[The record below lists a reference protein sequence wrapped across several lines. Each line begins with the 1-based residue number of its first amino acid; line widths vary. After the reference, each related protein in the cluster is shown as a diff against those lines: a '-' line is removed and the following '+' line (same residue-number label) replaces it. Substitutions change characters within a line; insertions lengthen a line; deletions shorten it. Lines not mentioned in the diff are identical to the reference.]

1 MNVVFEVVPI
11 PVQGT
16 DWFTVARKIWYYP
29 AVWIQ
34 VGGYGTYMV
43 LDNIQGQP
51 IELFAP
57 DSQQDELPYTDAKNF
72 INEPHLRETIE
83 DCLRS
88 GTEYAQA
95 FIEKLKA
102 RGGDF
107 PEHYTFGYELTK
119 DDDESI

>member
-43 LDNIQGQP
+43 PDQIQGRP
-51 IELFAP
+51 AELFAP
-57 DSQQDELPYTDAKNF
+57 DSKQDELPYTDAKNF
-72 INEPHLRETIE
+72 KNECHLRETIGE
-83 DCLRS
+83 CFLLGSDL
-88 GTEYAQA
+88 AHA
-95 FIEKLKA
+95 FINKLKA

-107 PEHYTFGYELTK
+107 PEHYQFGYENTK
-119 DDDESI
+119 DDESI